1 MKRIL
6 PLLLLAAAAVP
17 AHATWTLTS
26 ETIGDNITATD
37 GTWNLK
43 LRRNGNGPYT
53 CWNDSGTGGPVLDLT
68 TFNEDMA
75 AAGKQWNGYPITVTG
90 INNEGFMNLT
100 GLKEVRLPA
109 TVTSFGNQCFK
120 NTGLEGEFVMPDS
133 ITTMGDAVF
142 MNCKSLTRFVVNEN
156 IKTLQNTFYGCSALK
171 EVKIASGTTTLSGSP
186 FRACPSLVAVY
197 ADEADRAVGSVVLPA
212 TVTAI
217 PANCFYDDTSIERVV
232 APAVTAISGERAFQ
246 NCTALA
252 EVVLPALQQ
261 FSSIYTFNGCKSLRR
276 LEVPSCARL
285 GQGTFYGCSAL
296 EEVYVSPALHT
307 LGTDCFRDCTSFRTL
322 YTNEA
327 TKVAGHVQLPPTV
340 TGTFGN
346 YTFYR
351 TKIERIDAPGVTGL
365 VGERVFDNCTLL
377 EEAHLPSAASIAC
390 SYAFSGCPLLRV
402 LEISPNMG
410 GTIYA
415 SAFSGCNSLESVYQA
430 GTEPVVGLFDFPA
443 GVTKLEWGCFWNCKS
458 MERFVG
464 PGVVDIQNRA
474 FRECVLLRTVRFS
487 PDLSVIHNNNNN
499 SDQTAFYGCTSLA
512 DFYPST
518 MPKIKEIRS
527 GLFRDRSALTN
538 AFDFSGSTAA
548 YPSGGGASYLFSGA
562 KKVPC
567 VKLPATFTKLED
579 RAFYGMAPGAEIHF
593 MGGVPSTSGS
603 YQLWQGQNGAGNRY
617 KIFVDAETYPGWKT
631 SAGTFTPVTEAMK
644 SESDYP
650 GIATLGYINYA
661 SNNQNNWLVQEP
673 FYVDVTF
680 YDEDGRTVLGVEKT
694 LLGTAPA
701 WTNAAPAKASGAQF
715 DYEFAG
721 WSTDGSTVVDLA
733 DYTANAPMSFR
744 AVYAPVL
751 RSYEITWQWFDG
763 AATQSGSTTVAYG
776 ETPAHAAVERAP
788 TAACTYTFLGWST
801 DGSTVLSPLPAVT
814 GPAAYVAVFEEKD
827 ASTTVTVRWLDSDGT
842 TLLGTTWP
850 ESGTAAVAPL
860 VPTRE
865 PTVST
870 AYAFA
875 GWSTDGETVLASLA
889 VSADTDFIAVY
900 TPSVRRYT
908 VSFVDW
914 NGAAIASADYDYGT
928 AAANVALPANPT
940 RAPDAGYTYAFAAW
954 SPAIADVTGD
964 ATYTATYAATPKT
977 YAATFVDWDG
987 TVLAGPT
994 DYAVG
999 AAVAAPDDPERE
1011 GYTFA
1016 GWSPSVGAMPAGA
1029 TTYAATY
1036 TLNKYR
1042 ITFVNGDGTT
1052 TAKYDY
1058 GTPAASI
1065 SFPAGSKTSTSK
1077 FYYRFL
1083 EWTPAKEDVQSNTTY
1098 TARFS
1103 ALVARPMTLALV
1115 NAAPGADPTAF
1126 SVTATLS
1133 GKTSSGPAPAPGAI
1147 AARFYPRGDV
1157 GEPFEGEASLDGAT
1171 VEASYSGLDAG
1182 IGYDW
1187 TVTATQDWP
1196 QYGTAD
1202 VAVLRGRS
1210 YAKRRVPWFAA
1221 EDVEWTDGAF
1231 RPRLA
1236 SVAKQQVCVRAAFA
1250 VPPVPPPALP
1260 DASGQITGIGVRS
1273 YGGAPSWYG
1282 WNGAK
1287 WVRLVGA
1294 APPCGGTAQV
1304 LTVVDFVAQT
1314 PTATWYA
1321 DGLPLTDETGEW
1333 AIPLAGGERLS
1344 AFEADFG
1351 AFGGISSLSADC
1363 DSGAPAT
1370 MLLIR

>member
-6 PLLLLAAAAVP
+6 PLFLLAAAVAP

-26 ETIGDNITATD
+26 ETIGDTITATD

-142 MNCKSLTRFVVNEN
+142 QNCKSLTRFVVNEN
-156 IKTLQNTFYGCSALK
+156 IKTLSNTFFGCSALE

-217 PANCFYDDTSIERVV
+217 PGNCFYDDTSIERVV

-261 FSSIYTFNGCKSLRR
+261 FSSIYTFNSCTSLRR

-327 TKVAGHVQLPPTV
+327 TKVAGHVQLPATV

-365 VGERVFDNCTLL
+365 VGERVFENCTLL

-518 MPKIKEIRS
+518 MPKIKEIRG

-579 RAFYGMAPGAEIHF
+579 RAFYGMAPGAEVHF
-593 MGGVPSTSGS
+593 VGGVPSTSGS

-617 KIFVDAETYPGWKT
+617 KIFVDAATYPGWTT

-680 YDEDGRTVLGVEKT
+680 YDEDGTTVLDTVKT

-701 WTNAAPAKASGAQF
+701 WTNAAPTKASTAQF

-721 WSTDGSTVVDLA
+721 WSTNGTTIVDIA
-733 DYTANAPMSFR
+733 DFSVEAPMSFR
-744 AVYAPVL
+744 AVYTPST
-751 RSYEITWQWFDG
+751 RSHTITWQWFDG
-763 AATQSGSTTVAYG
+763 TASQSDATSVAYG
-776 ETPAHAAVERAP
+776 DTPVHAAVERAA
-788 TAACTYTFLGWST
+788 TAEHTYTFQGWST
-801 DGSTVLSPLPAVT
+801 DGTTVLDPIPDVT
-814 GPAAYVAVFEEKD
+814 GPATYIAVFEEKD
-827 ASTTVTVRWLDSDGT
+827 ASTTVTVRWLDDNGT
-842 TLLGTTWP
+842 TVLATTWP
-850 ESGTAAVAPL
+850 DKGTVAEAPL
-860 VPTRE
+860 VPSKE
-865 PTVST
+865 ST
-870 AYAFA
+870 ISTNYVFA
-875 GWSTDGETVLASLA
+875 GWSTDGSTVLADLT

-900 TPSVRRYT
+900 TPSVRKYT
-908 VSFVDW
+908 ISFVNWD
-914 NGAAIASADYDYGT
+914 GSEIASADYDYET
-928 AAANVALPANPT
+928 PAASIVLPASPT
-940 RAPDAGYTYAFAAW
+940 RAADAGNTYAFSAW
-954 SPAIADVTGD
+954 VPEIADVTGD
-964 ATYTATYAATPKT
+964 ATYTATYTATPKM

-987 TVLAGPT
+987 TMLSGPT
-994 DYAVG
+994 EYAVG
-999 AAVAAPDDPERE
+999 ANVAAPSDPERE
-1011 GYTFA
+1011 GHTFA
-1016 GWSPSVGAMPAGA
+1016 GWSPEVSTMPAEA
-1029 TTYAATY
+1029 ITYTATY
-1036 TLNKYR
+1036 TVNKYR
-1042 ITFVNGDGTT
+1042 LTFVNGDGVT

-1058 GTPAASI
+1058 GTPASDI
-1065 SFPAGSKTSTSK
+1065 SFPSGSKSSTSK
-1077 FYYRFL
+1077 FYYRFI
-1083 EWTPAKEDVQSNTTY
+1083 EWTPEKEAVQSNTTY

-1103 ALVARPMTLALV
+1103 TFVAKPMTLAFV
-1115 NAAPGADPTAF
+1115 DAVPGAGLADISVVAKLAGATASAPDP
-1126 SVTATLS
+1126 SPDAT
-1133 GKTSSGPAPAPGAI
+1133 
-1147 AARFYPRGDV
+1147 AARFKPHGSVDT
-1157 GEPFEGEASLDGAT
+1157 PFGGEASLEG
-1171 VEASYSGLDAG
+1171 VMVSASYSDLDVG
-1182 IGYDW
+1182 RGYNW
-1187 TVTATQDWP
+1187 EIVVTQEVVVGEAVDR
-1196 QYGTAD
+1196 
-1202 VAVLRGRS
+1202 AVLHGRS
-1210 YAKRRVPWFAA
+1210 YAKRHKTWFSNP
-1221 EDVEWTDGAF
+1221 EVEWTEGGFAPQF
-1231 RPRLA
+1231 A
-1236 SVAKQQVCVRAAFA
+1236 SEDAQQVRVLATFV
-1250 VPPVPPPALP
+1250 VPEVAPASLP
-1260 DASGQITGIGVRS
+1260 DASGQVTGIGIKS
-1273 YGGAPSWYG
+1273 IGAVPCWFG
-1282 WNGAK
+1282 WNGSK
-1287 WVRLVGA
+1287 WIRLVGA
-1294 APPCGGTAQV
+1294 DPTCGRAVQI
-1304 LTVVDFVAQT
+1304 LTVVDFAART

-1321 DGLPLTDETGEW
+1321 DGLPLTTETGEW
-1333 AIPLAGGERLS
+1333 AIPLETSASRLQS
-1344 AFEADFG
+1344 FYTTATLN
-1351 AFGGISSLSADC
+1351 SLSADY
-1363 DSGAPAT
+1363 DLGNRGF
-1370 MLLIR
+1370 LLYVR